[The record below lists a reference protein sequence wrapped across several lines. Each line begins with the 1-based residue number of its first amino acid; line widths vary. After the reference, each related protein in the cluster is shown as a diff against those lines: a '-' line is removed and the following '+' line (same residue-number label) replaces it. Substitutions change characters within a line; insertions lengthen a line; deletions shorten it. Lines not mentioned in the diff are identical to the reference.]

1 MKSSFDGSCAFDGS
15 SCGKEMKPSI
25 ASLSSSETLLVEDDE
40 LFRDGFAS
48 EDDARIISG
57 CALEDDEVASK
68 PSAALEY
75 HRMSPRRRKG
85 IAEKRR
91 SAKRV
96 VILCI
101 REEEGKQERFSFV
114 DNDETVRLLEILD

>member
-1 MKSSFDGSCAFDGS
+1 M
-15 SCGKEMKPSI
+15 
-25 ASLSSSETLLVEDDE
+25 ASL
-40 LFRDGFAS
+40 G
-48 EDDARIISG
+48 G

-75 HRMSPRRRKG
+75 HRLSPRRRKG

-101 REEEGKQERFSFV
+101 REEEGKRAFSFV
-114 DNDETVRLLEILD
+114 DNGLVLSSETT

>member
-15 SCGKEMKPSI
+15 SCGNTEKPSM
-25 ASLSSSETLLVEDDE
+25 ASL
-40 LFRDGFAS
+40 G
-48 EDDARIISG
+48 G

-75 HRMSPRRRKG
+75 HRLSPRRRKG

-101 REEEGKQERFSFV
+101 REEEGEASVFLLWITVSSCR
-114 DNDETVRLLEILD
+114 VRLLEILD

>member
-15 SCGKEMKPSI
+15 SCGNTEKPSM
-25 ASLSSSETLLVEDDE
+25 ASL
-40 LFRDGFAS
+40 G
-48 EDDARIISG
+48 G

-75 HRMSPRRRKG
+75 HRLSPRRRKG

-96 VILCI
+96 SSFYVS
-101 REEEGKQERFSFV
+101 EKKKGKRAFSFV
-114 DNDETVRLLEILD
+114 DNGLVLSSETT

>member
-15 SCGKEMKPSI
+15 SCGNAEKPSM
-25 ASLSSSETLLVEDDE
+25 ASL
-40 LFRDGFAS
+40 
-48 EDDARIISG
+48 IIVG
-57 CALEDDEVASK
+57 CALDDEIES
-68 PSAALEY
+68 PSSVFEEEAAEY
-75 HRMSPRRRKG
+75 HRLSPRRRKG
-85 IAEKRR
+85 SAEKRR

>member
-1 MKSSFDGSCAFDGS
+1 M
-15 SCGKEMKPSI
+15 
-25 ASLSSSETLLVEDDE
+25 ASL
-40 LFRDGFAS
+40 
-48 EDDARIISG
+48 IIVG
-57 CALEDDEVASK
+57 CALEDEIES
-68 PSAALEY
+68 PSSVFEEEAEY
-75 HRMSPRRRKG
+75 HRLSPRRRKG
-85 IAEKRR
+85 SAEKRR

>member
-15 SCGKEMKPSI
+15 SCGNTEKPSM
-25 ASLSSSETLLVEDDE
+25 ASL
-40 LFRDGFAS
+40 G
-48 EDDARIISG
+48 G

-101 REEEGKQERFSFV
+101 EKKKGSERFLLWITVSSCR
-114 DNDETVRLLEILD
+114 VRLLEILD

>member
-1 MKSSFDGSCAFDGS
+1 M
-15 SCGKEMKPSI
+15 
-25 ASLSSSETLLVEDDE
+25 ASL
-40 LFRDGFAS
+40 G
-48 EDDARIISG
+48 G

>member
-15 SCGKEMKPSI
+15 SLGNVIKPSM
-25 ASLSSSETLLVEDDE
+25 ASL
-40 LFRDGFAS
+40 
-48 EDDARIISG
+48 IIVG
-57 CALEDDEVASK
+57 CALEDEIES
-68 PSAALEY
+68 PSSVFEEEAEY
-75 HRMSPRRRKG
+75 HRLSPRRRKG
-85 IAEKRR
+85 SAEKRR